1 MEEQLKHLENQMN
14 ELGRKLDHVYRI
26 ITGEEFNEE
35 TSVVARLKKVEQ
47 QVESLI
53 KFKEKLMYIAIGA
66 AAPALYGTGKFFEL
80 ILNLLK

>member
-26 ITGEEFNEE
+26 ITGEEFNED
-35 TSVVARLKKVEQ
+35 TSVINRLKTVEQ
-47 QVESLI
+47 QVQSLV
-53 KFKEKLMYIAIGA
+53 KFKEKIMYVAIGA

-80 ILNLLK
+80 ILKTLQ

>member
-1 MEEQLKHLENQMN
+1 MEEQLKHLETQMN
-14 ELGRKLDHVYRI
+14 DFGRKLDHLYRI
-26 ITGEEFNEE
+26 IAGEELNEE
-35 TSVVARLKKVEQ
+35 TSIVARLKKVEQ